1 MKNTVLVTGATGNVG
16 SEVARSLKSTV
27 TDIRAAITNV
37 KDVDRVEKGIRTVL
51 LDFEN
56 PATFA
61 TALTDINKVFLI
73 RPPQMGDPKQLYPF
87 IDACKAADVKHIVFL
102 SLLGV
107 QHNPLAP
114 HGYIEKHIIKSGIP
128 YTLLRPSFFMQNL
141 STTHLQDIVKHNEI
155 FVPAGKGKTS
165 FIDVRDIASVA
176 AKILSEAG
184 PTNNAYEL
192 TGAEA
197 LNYYEVS
204 DILSQVTGRK
214 INYTNPPSGVF
225 GRRMLSEGFPK
236 AFVTVMKGI
245 YLVAKLRLAG
255 KVTDDFE
262 TIMGRQPITFL
273 QFAKDNRNK
282 F

>member
-225 GRRMLSEGFPK
+225 GKRMLSEGFPK